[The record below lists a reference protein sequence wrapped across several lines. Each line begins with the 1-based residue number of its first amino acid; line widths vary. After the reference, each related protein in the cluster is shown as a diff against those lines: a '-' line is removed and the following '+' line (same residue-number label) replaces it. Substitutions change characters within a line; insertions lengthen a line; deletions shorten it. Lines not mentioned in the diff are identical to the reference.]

1 MAKFTEFRVSG
12 RNLGKV
18 TTSIDIVSW
27 VEVLLAKERDKK
39 VDMDSYG
46 DKLGVHRENIHPT
59 IAK

>member
-1 MAKFTEFRVSG
+1 M
-12 RNLGKV
+12 
-18 TTSIDIVSW
+18 
-27 VEVLLAKERDKK
+27 LAKERDKK